1 MSALPPPPPPP
12 PSDGPVPSAS
22 RGTNGLAIASFV
34 VSLTCC
40 GPLGAIL
47 GFVSLGQ
54 IKRTGEQGRGMAI
67 AGIVIGL
74 LSVLAVLLW
83 LAVALFGGAVEI
95 DYFAALG
102 AVPVVPVGN

>member
-1 MSALPPPPPPP
+1 MSALPPPPPPSGDP
-12 PSDGPVPSAS
+12 APSAR
-22 RGTNGLAIASFV
+22 RGTNGLAIAALV

-67 AGIVIGL
+67 AGIVIGVVTVVFAVVL
-74 LSVLAVLLW
+74 VVLALM
-83 LAVALFGGAVEI
+83 ADTQIEF
-95 DYFAALG
+95 DYFARQ
-102 AVPVVPVGN
+102 